1 LRDIAMKV
9 PRSDPQPV
17 VATILAASLAAS
29 TPSQVTAQPRDILKA
44 PRGSLEEI
52 VVTARRR
59 EERLHDVPIAMSVFG
74 WLDLEQR
81 QIVDLSGLQF
91 AAPSLVITTDQT
103 NRATSLIAMRG
114 QFEPNSV
121 PTVDSTVGVYL
132 DGVYVARI
140 TGANLR
146 LIDMERVEVLRG
158 PQGTLFGRNTIGGA
172 ISLVSRRPS
181 SSLEGYAEAVVG
193 NYDRRELTGI
203 VNLPIS
209 GGSHAFRM
217 VAAHSE
223 HDGYGRS
230 TVVGRELDD
239 DDTDFARA
247 QLRLTPAADWDFN
260 LSADYTR
267 FENGGQLRTLMAA
280 SPASSL
286 VTAASGNPDD
296 DIQSYVDPFAREVP
310 ANRAGSVRSTVSGA
324 SATLS
329 FHGPGW
335 DFKSITAAR
344 QLESRAA
351 DSDQDATPYD
361 LGTVLQRY
369 DEQDQ
374 FSQEFQLSGNALQHR
389 LDWIAGLHYFEE
401 DGLFDQQFLA
411 FVPATSGWAE
421 NLPRGTFR
429 NDSLAAY
436 AQLGYAISP
445 RLRVT
450 GGLRVN
456 EDGRQLTS
464 RNARRAGDVETCSLD
479 AELRDSPE
487 VCRATLPE
495 RQFRY
500 VPYMLGLDF
509 RPGRRALLYAKVSR
523 GYRAGGYNLRGATEA
538 ELGTFDPESV
548 VAYEIGGRADL
559 LDDRL
564 RIELAIFRSLLDD
577 IQLVQREP
585 VEGIALPLLFV
596 QNGGEARIDGGELE
610 VTVLLGGLRLAGSL
624 GIIDAEFTRLKP
636 NVVEVTLDSNF
647 LHTPET
653 TAALAAAWSI
663 PVDLGLID
671 LQVDYAWRD
680 DIPFAYDPRSIAR
693 QQAYGLWNAKAQ
705 LRIGGTGLDV
715 SLWARNLTDERYVTR
730 ALTSG
735 LYISSSLGD
744 PRTYGMTL
752 RYQFGRD

>member
-1 LRDIAMKV
+1 LRDIAMKA
-9 PRSDPQPV
+9 PRSDPPPV
-17 VATILAASLAAS
+17 VATILAVSIAAS
-29 TPSQVTAQPRDILKA
+29 TSSKVAAQSRDRVESS
-44 PRGSLEEI
+44 RGTLEEI
-52 VVTARRR
+52 IVTARRR
-59 EERLHDVPIAMSVFG
+59 EESLHDVPIAMSVFG
-74 WLDLEQR
+74 QPDLDQR

-172 ISLVSRRPS
+172 INLVSRRPS

-203 VNLPIS
+203 VNLPIHD
-209 GGSHAFRM
+209 GSQAVRI

-230 TVVGRELDD
+230 TVLDRDLDD

-247 QLRLTPAADWDFN
+247 QLRLTPTADWDLN
-260 LSADYTR
+260 LSADYTH

-280 SPASSL
+280 SPASSR

-296 DIQSYVDPFAREVP
+296 DIQSYVDPLARAVP
-310 ANRAGSVRSTVSGA
+310 ANRAGSVRSTVSGV

-329 FHGPGW
+329 FDGPGW
-335 DFKSITAAR
+335 QFKSITAAR
-344 QLESRAA
+344 GLESRAV
-351 DSDQDATPYD
+351 DGDQDATPYD
-361 LGTVLQRY
+361 LGAVLRRT

-374 FSQEFQLSGNALQHR
+374 FSQEIQLAGDYFERR

-401 DGLFDQQFLA
+401 EGIFDQRFLA
-411 FVPATSGWAE
+411 FAPATSGWTE
-421 NLPRGTFR
+421 NLPRGAFR

-450 GGLRVN
+450 GGLRFN

-464 RNARRAGDVETCSLD
+464 RNARRVGDVETCSLD
-479 AELRDSPE
+479 TELRDSPE
-487 VCRATLPE
+487 ICRATLPE

-500 VPYMLGLDF
+500 VPYTFGLDF
-509 RPGRRALLYAKVSR
+509 RPDRRALLYAKVSR

-548 VAYEIGGRADL
+548 MAYEVGARADL
-559 LDDRL
+559 LGDRL
-564 RIELAIFRSLLDD
+564 RIDAAVFRSLFDD
-577 IQLVQREP
+577 IQLVEREL
-585 VEGIALPLLFV
+585 VEGISLPVLFV

-624 GIIDAEFTRLKP
+624 GIVDAEFTRLEP

-647 LHTPET
+647 LHTPEK

-663 PVDLGLID
+663 PVELGRID
-671 LQVDYAWRD
+671 LQLDYAWRD

-693 QQAYGLWNAKAQ
+693 QQAYGIWNAKSQ
-705 LRIGGTGLDV
+705 LRIEGTGLDV
-715 SLWARNLTDERYVTR
+715 GVWARNLTDERYATR
-730 ALTSG
+730 ALSSG

-744 PRTYGMTL
+744 PRAYGVSL